1 MHSSIIQMQRCLTE
15 LDRHIVSGDMEG
27 FEMSLNQ
34 IRKLCDHLENTFKE
48 DVEHHKRTQERF
60 RSKYKY
66 EYVNEV
72 NFLVKTVSVS
82 NAFTDDYLENFVM
95 VRTNQLEGAGAMDR
109 HNEFWL
115 DYTVIHGNVYGSVPL
130 ELLSK
135 ESGAKLKTYG
145 WKETPVKVYDF
156 GNQLEMTMAFYE
168 FCDLEFGHYILVK
181 ESETGSYMMLQ
192 YLLS

>member
-1 MHSSIIQMQRCLTE
+1 M
-15 LDRHIVSGDMEG
+15 
-27 FEMSLNQ
+27 
-34 IRKLCDHLENTFKE
+34 
-48 DVEHHKRTQERF
+48 
-60 RSKYKY
+60 
-66 EYVNEV
+66 
-72 NFLVKTVSVS
+72 
-82 NAFTDDYLENFVM
+82 
-95 VRTNQLEGAGAMDR
+95 
-109 HNEFWL
+109 
-115 DYTVIHGNVYGSVPL
+115 PL

-181 ESETGSYMMLQ
+181 ESETGSYMLLQ